1 MKTIS
6 KFSRFLICSILILGY
21 QSKCMAMKTEVGGI
35 IYEFDGYEAWVIGAT
50 DYAKEYLRHLN
61 IPNIVHFTYLGND
74 WSLEVR
80 SIEEYALL
88 GCSFETAFINAAHIK
103 KNACIRADEITFG
116 DNVCRIEEASC
127 TAYHKITF
135 GKNIEYIGKRAFLG
149 SGCGSVDEPLEPA
162 EITIET
168 QCDSIVIDEFAFM
181 NCGFSSITLGK
192 SVRMRDFSFCQCP
205 NLTSVTMKD
214 GIKRISLCAFY
225 GCENLE
231 SVVIPNTV
239 TYIDMI
245 SFSMTSLRELFI
257 PESVTHIGLG
267 AFSACSNLESIIVAP
282 LNRVYDSRND
292 CNAIIETS
300 TNTLHTGCNS
310 TVIPNTVTTIG
321 ASAFHM
327 SGLESIQIPNS
338 VTTIGAKAFQS
349 CKNLTKVQFGRSV
362 KTIEASAFN
371 ACEWLDEVICLNPEP
386 PDCADVSVF
395 AKDLQS
401 EANDEPYY
409 IGLFVP
415 KGSIQRYLSHYVWDH
430 FKYIAEKDFSALYSD
445 VNEDGEVSIA
455 DVTYLIDCILNSDHN
470 SLLDVNCD
478 GEVNIADVTKLIDV
492 ILKG

>member
-6 KFSRFLICSILILGY
+6 KLSRLIICAILILGY
-21 QSKCMAMKTEVGGI
+21 QSKIMAMQTEVGGI
-35 IYEFDGYEAWVIGAT
+35 IYEFDGYEAWVVGVT
-50 DYAKEYLRHLN
+50 DYANEYVKHIN
-61 IPNIVHFTYLGND
+61 IPSIVHFTYLGNE
-74 WSLEVR
+74 WSLNVR

-88 GCSFETAFINAAHIK
+88 GSSFETAFINAAHIK
-103 KNACIRADEITFG
+103 KLAGIRANEITFG
-116 DNVCRIEEASC
+116 DNVRRIEEASC

-149 SGCGSVDEPLEPA
+149 SGCGSEDEPVEPA
-162 EITIET
+162 ELTIET
-168 QCDSIVIDEFAFM
+168 QCDSTVIDEFAFM
-181 NCGFSSITLGK
+181 NCGFSTITLGE
-192 SVRMRDFSFCQCP
+192 SVRMRDYSFWNCP
-205 NLTSVTMKD
+205 NLTSVIMKE
-214 GIKRISLCAFY
+214 GIKRIGLCAFY

-239 TYIDMI
+239 KYIDMI

-321 ASAFHM
+321 ISAFHM

-338 VTTIGAKAFQS
+338 VTTIGSKAFQS
-349 CKNLTKVQFGRSV
+349 CKNLTKVQLGRSV

-415 KGSIQRYLSHYVWDH
+415 KGSIQRYLSHDVWDH
-430 FKYIAEKDFSALYSD
+430 FEYITEKDFSDIYSD
-445 VNEDGEVSIA
+445 VNNDGEVNIA
-455 DVTYLIDCILNSDHN
+455 DINTVIDCILKSNQGLS
-470 SLLDVNCD
+470 SDVNCD
-478 GEVNIADVTKLIDV
+478 GEVNIADINVIIDI